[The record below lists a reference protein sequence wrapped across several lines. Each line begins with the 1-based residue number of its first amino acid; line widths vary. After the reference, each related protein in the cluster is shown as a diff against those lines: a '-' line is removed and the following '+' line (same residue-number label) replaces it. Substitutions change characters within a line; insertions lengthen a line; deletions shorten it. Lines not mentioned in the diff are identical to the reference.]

1 MGAVAQQHPAG
12 GHRQRL
18 LDGAMV
24 CLREKGY
31 ARTTA
36 RDLVSAS
43 QTNLHS
49 IGYHFG
55 SKDALLHE
63 ALAQCF
69 DDWTARVEEAVF
81 APLAEGAGA
90 DPRELLERALVALI
104 DAFDE
109 MRPEIH
115 ACVEAYAP
123 AVRSEELRGRLAGIY
138 ARTRRR
144 GAEMVRRSCAELGVE
159 PPFDP
164 AAFSS
169 VLTAL
174 ADGLMLQW
182 LADPDETPDAHQ
194 VLDVLTG
201 LSWFLIPRD
210 APEA

>member
-1 MGAVAQQHPAG
+1 
-12 GHRQRL
+12 
-18 LDGAMV
+18 MV

-36 RDLVSAS
+36 RDLVTAS

-69 DDWTARVEEAVF
+69 DDWTARVEEAAF
-81 APLAEGAGA
+81 APLADGAHA
-90 DPRELLERALVALI
+90 DPRELLERTLIALI
-104 DAFDE
+104 DVFDE

-115 ACVEAYAP
+115 AAIEAYAP
-123 AVRSEELRGRLAGIY
+123 ALRSAELRGKLAELY

-144 GAEMVRRSCAELGVE
+144 GADMVRRSCAELGIA

-182 LADPDETPDAHQ
+182 LADPDATPNAHQ
-194 VLDVLTG
+194 VLDALSG
-201 LSWFLIPRD
+201 LSWLLTPHPSD
-210 APEA
+210 QDPPHE